1 MLFQDEMS
9 GKLCTEH
16 YSVSGA
22 EIQCFI
28 SFCSIITFGLCVFNQ
43 GLLQENCRAMYN
55 EQVLLTKVDLFPV
68 CSWLNLSGSEAWV
81 SNWVHHHSL
90 LAAACASS
98 LSLLTFVAWGPKC
111 IRLCHR
117 CTSSS
122 WRCRWGMCCWS
133 HCSLVYCPLG
143 GSSSISCEIIEAIGC
158 TRDRAFY

>member
-98 LSLLTFVAWGPKC
+98 LSLLTFVA
-111 IRLCHR
+111 
-117 CTSSS
+117 
-122 WRCRWGMCCWS
+122 
-133 HCSLVYCPLG
+133 
-143 GSSSISCEIIEAIGC
+143 
-158 TRDRAFY
+158 